1 MPRPVRKRG
10 HAGEHAT
17 VGVHQA
23 GEKELRQVP
32 VDESGMRDARAA
44 WEFLPDL
51 DRRVLQPLFKH
62 RPAGAAHGIP
72 VRLLHAT
79 QHGGAFRCLPTP
91 RCTSYLETT
100 PQYRDGVK
108 PIPVGATSPNPQ
120 RSP

>member
-1 MPRPVRKRG
+1 PRPARKRG
-10 HAGEHAT
+10 HAGEHAA

-23 GEKELRQVP
+23 GAKELRKVP
-32 VDESGMRDARAA
+32 VDEISMRDARAVSK
-44 WEFLPDL
+44 FLPDL
-51 DRRVLQPLFKH
+51 VRRVLQPLFKH

-91 RCTSYLETT
+91 PCTSYLETT